1 MIKSNHEWAKE
12 QFGHAK
18 LGDPRRTARLV
29 NMASDLAQYPGK
41 SVVKSSSSPASME
54 GAYRFIRNDNIS
66 SEDIAEAGFTATAN
80 QIERYPLLLALE
92 DTTTLSYQH
101 RSIRNELGHV
111 NQGNRWRG
119 LLAHSILLFTP
130 DTNEVIGLIEQ
141 QRWTRDIKTRGIR
154 RHDLKRPYEDK
165 EGYKW
170 ERASRNMAL
179 RLGDAMTNVISVCDR
194 EADIYDYLIYKV
206 LNKKRFVVRSMMSRH
221 IEEGSDKLYQFAS
234 ELKSVGQ
241 RQIQVAQRGGR
252 KAKAVT
258 LDVKYAPVTLKTP
271 SNKTG
276 DAIPLYYVGCSEI
289 GNEDNKLN
297 WHILTNEPINNKEDA
312 LTIIGYYEK
321 RWLVEEYHKIW
332 KSEGTGV
339 EELRVQSKNNLERLA
354 TIYAFLA
361 VRIFQL
367 KFASEQLE
375 DISCEKILSP
385 KAWKLLWLKSIK
397 TALPETPPTAKWAY
411 EHLAKLGG
419 WKDSKRNGRA
429 SVKTLWEGWLKLQAI
444 LEGYELA
451 LSLEQ
456 DL

>member
-1 MIKSNHEWAKE
+1 
-12 QFGHAK
+12 
-18 LGDPRRTARLV
+18 
-29 NMASDLAQYPGK
+29 
-41 SVVKSSSSPASME
+41 
-54 GAYRFIRNDNIS
+54 
-66 SEDIAEAGFTATAN
+66 
-80 QIERYPLLLALE
+80 
-92 DTTTLSYQH
+92 
-101 RSIRNELGHV
+101 
-111 NQGNRWRG
+111 
-119 LLAHSILLFTP
+119 
-130 DTNEVIGLIEQ
+130 
-141 QRWTRDIKTRGIR
+141 
-154 RHDLKRPYEDK
+154 
-165 EGYKW
+165 
-170 ERASRNMAL
+170 
-179 RLGDAMTNVISVCDR
+179 
-194 EADIYDYLIYKV
+194 
-206 LNKKRFVVRSMMSRH
+206 
-221 IEEGSDKLYQFAS
+221 
-234 ELKSVGQ
+234 
-241 RQIQVAQRGGR
+241 
-252 KAKAVT
+252 
-258 LDVKYAPVTLKTP
+258 
-271 SNKTG
+271 
-276 DAIPLYYVGCSEI
+276 IPLYYVGCSEI